1 MVYAEA
7 LYMDDRATLDD
18 IREAVTT
25 IKDTERIA
33 RRVLGGVH
41 PLTIDIER
49 ELEKARAALTA
60 REPNK

>member
-1 MVYAEA
+1 
-7 LYMDDRATLDD
+7 MDDRATLDD

-41 PLTIDIER
+41 PLTTGIER
-49 ELEKARAALTA
+49 SLSLSQATLRA
-60 REPNK
+60 RETPPTTES

>member
-1 MVYAEA
+1 
-7 LYMDDRATLDD
+7 MDDRATLDD